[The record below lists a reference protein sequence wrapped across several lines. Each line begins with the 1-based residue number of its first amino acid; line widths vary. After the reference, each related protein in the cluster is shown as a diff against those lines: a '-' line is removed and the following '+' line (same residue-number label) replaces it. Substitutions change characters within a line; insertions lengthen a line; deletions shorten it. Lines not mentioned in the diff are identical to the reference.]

1 MTAKKFIIALALLVG
16 ATSATLAQSS
26 YHDQASRRDQGS
38 RHDRVLY
45 NYTGTVTTQTTNSYN
60 PATSGY
66 DPGAE
71 TQR

>member
-1 MTAKKFIIALALLVG
+1 MTSKTLIVALALLVG
-16 ATSATLAQSS
+16 ATSATLAQ
-26 YHDQASRRDQGS
+26 GS
-38 RHDRVLY
+38 RHHRALY
-45 NYTGTVTTQTTNSYN
+45 NYTGAPVTQSGNSYN